1 MIAEIARSFARARSI
16 VRALAVLEAESSHV
30 LIVAPSTHTAFAL
43 ARAVCRRRP
52 CFVTSGPISCHPNL
66 RLVQHAKS
74 QADIT
79 KAFAGQSE
87 LPRSVLSFPDQ
98 HFPAGPGCVV
108 IPFLG
113 TRYSFSAFE
122 ALLVSRHRPP
132 VYALTS
138 VGGKCDFTLREVQ
151 YGELFSL
158 DGRLLSLPGLV
169 RRLTMYL
176 EQELTRPPRDWL
188 AEDYLRLR
196 SERVRWLRL
205 REELIDVECLLR
217 LHLQTR
223 HCDRV
228 RTETALAAVVARQQ
242 LFMRSI
248 VAGLN
253 E

>member
-1 MIAEIARSFARARSI
+1 MFAEIARSFARARSI
-16 VRALAVLEAESSHV
+16 VRALAVLDSEPSHV

-52 CFVTSGPISCHPNL
+52 CFVTSGPISSHPNL
-66 RLVQHAKS
+66 KLVQHARS
-74 QADIT
+74 PTDIT
-79 KAFAGQSE
+79 KAFAGQSV

-98 HFPAGPGCVV
+98 QVASGPGCVV

-113 TRYSFSAFE
+113 SKYSFSAFD

-138 VGGKCDFTLREVQ
+138 VAGACNFTLREVQ
-151 YGELFSL
+151 YGELFGV

-176 EQELTRPPRDWL
+176 EQELARPPRDWL
-188 AEDYLRLR
+188 AQDFLRMR

-223 HCDRV
+223 CCDRA

-242 LFMRSI
+242 LFMRS
-248 VAGLN
+248 VMSGL